1 MHLWLLALKVDSSS
15 SEMVTMQNGPVNK
28 HENKKQDKTED
39 EMARSKNHNT
49 RKDRSNTRTT
59 AFKWSI
65 AENILEEVDLK
76 YVHCRQIESIGTQF
90 AIKNKTHD
98 TNIGSHKGFLTQS
111 FHHAKENTKIESAL
125 IF

>member
-1 MHLWLLALKVDSSS
+1 
-15 SEMVTMQNGPVNK
+15 MQNGPVNK

-49 RKDRSNTRTT
+49 PKDRSNTRTT

-65 AENILEEVDLK
+65 AGNILEEVDLK
-76 YVHCRQIESIGTQF
+76 YVHCRQIESLGTQF

-98 TNIGSHKGFLTQS
+98 TKFGSHKGFLMQS